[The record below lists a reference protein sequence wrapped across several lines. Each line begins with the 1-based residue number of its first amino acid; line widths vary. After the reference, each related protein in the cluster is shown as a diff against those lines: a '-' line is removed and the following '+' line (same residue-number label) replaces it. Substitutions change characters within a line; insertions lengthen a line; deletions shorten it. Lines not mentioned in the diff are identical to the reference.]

1 MDIYRLKNVVT
12 YYPKPKPVWSNQ
24 HTEQPPK
31 ALLAKSGGGDKK
43 NRYYAEG
50 LTINTLLSLIHP
62 HDWRGRK

>member
-31 ALLAKSGGGDKK
+31 ALLAKK

-50 LTINTLLSLIHP
+50 LTKNTLIINP
-62 HDWRGRK
+62 PT